1 VRDQGAPAR
10 AHVQQAPGGGSGGT
24 CQDLTPCS
32 RQLSQRCFRRKKLKS
47 SGVQKDLVAHAHVR
61 SFHTSRTA
69 LDVIPCFSA
78 STELSVSLHSG
89 GTLRVSTNAPVRR
102 VRRQH
107 WQLHCIFFVSCV
119 WGLFITYRSAR
130 ASKDHHCI
138 FGLQTSS
145 HSPGPLLL
153 VVGSHTASC
162 DAAWRGRSRPPSR
175 RRASC
180 YRRGRPPP
188 APLRALARR
197 PERAS
202 PSFCA
207 ATLDACTGFR
217 CVYYGIYYGIF
228 G

>member
-24 CQDLTPCS
+24 CQDLTPSS

-47 SGVQKDLVAHAHVR
+47 SGLQKDLVAHAHVR

-78 STELSVSLHSG
+78 STELRVSLHSG
-89 GTLRVSTNAPVRR
+89 GTPRVSTNAPARR

-107 WQLHCIFFVSCV
+107 WQLHCVFF
-119 WGLFITYRSAR
+119 
-130 ASKDHHCI
+130 
-138 FGLQTSS
+138 
-145 HSPGPLLL
+145 L
-153 VVGSHTASC
+153 VVGAVGPHTASC
-162 DAAWRGRSRPPSR
+162 DAAWPGRSRPPSR

-207 ATLDACTGFR
+207 ALAPADRQFAS
-217 CVYYGIYYGIF
+217 
-228 G
+228 